1 MFPAVSNYF
10 DLYDMDVQ
18 SSIIASCKNNPEDDH
33 VYYFPD
39 TSHGQLNTLNM
50 GDAVIAGSAALR
62 QLMNILHIRTGDWK
76 PTDVDCF
83 FIGCKESGRQEY
95 AFMDVVMRT
104 ETSVPDLLMT
114 FDLPV
119 CRVAMRANYDIWVSA
134 QALHAIWTRKY
145 YIPEF
150 YENKEKFGRYLL
162 RNRDMT
168 KITKRNKHLLVK
180 LSAAELVLTEKL
192 LGRIEKY
199 KSRDFT
205 PVFVK
210 TTKVTPFILARFTYV
225 PLDFTSEEARQEAH
239 EITLEEAVKK
249 IAQALCIAG
258 PSDTERITKLVTDFL
273 TLQGQASS
281 APSQAPAIPSASLPK
296 TK

>member
-1 MFPAVSNYF
+1 MFPAVSKFF
-10 DLYDMDVQ
+10 DLYNKDVQ
-18 SSIIASCKNNPEDDH
+18 SSIIAACKNNPEDDCI
-33 VYYFPD
+33 YYFSD

-50 GDAVIAGSAALR
+50 GNAVIAGSAALL
-62 QLMNILHIRTGDWK
+62 QLMNILHISTCDWK

-83 FIGCKESGRQEY
+83 FLGCKEPGRQEY
-95 AFMDVVMRT
+95 AFMDVVIRT

-145 YIPEF
+145 YIPDF
-150 YENKEKFGRYLL
+150 YENKKVFGAYLL

-168 KITKRNKHLLVK
+168 KITVSNKHLLNK
-180 LSAAELVLTEKL
+180 LSDAELVLTEKL

-225 PLDFTSEEARQEAH
+225 PLDFTREEARQE
-239 EITLEEAVKK
+239 TLEDAVKK
-249 IAQALCIAG
+249 IAQALCTAG
-258 PSDTERITKLVTDFL
+258 PSDTESITKLVTDFL
-273 TLQGQASS
+273 TLKAKASS
-281 APSQAPAIPSASLPK
+281 DSSPAIPSASLPK
-296 TK
+296 MK